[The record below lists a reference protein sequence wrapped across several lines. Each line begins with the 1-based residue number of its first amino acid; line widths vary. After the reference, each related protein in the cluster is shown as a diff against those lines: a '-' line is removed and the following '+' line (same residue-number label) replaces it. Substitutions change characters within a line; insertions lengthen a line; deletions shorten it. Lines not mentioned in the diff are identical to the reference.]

1 MFESVF
7 HNEPFAFANNNVKT
21 FESIKINKNR
31 RVVNMLISLNI
42 ALEND
47 P

>member
-1 MFESVF
+1 MTT
-7 HNEPFAFANNNVKT
+7 NK
-21 FESIKINKNR
+21 IKGFPNLNSFPKLLKVLKLMKNR